1 MSGTIYDLAIIGGG
15 INGAGIAA
23 DAAGRGLR
31 VVLFEKG
38 DLACG
43 TSSASSKLIH
53 GGLRYLEQ
61 REFRLV
67 RHALAER
74 EVLLDRAAH
83 LIHPLRFVIPH
94 AAGMRPRI
102 VMRAGLFLYDSLAR
116 RRRIPASASVDL
128 TRDPMGAALRPEFR
142 NGFSYHDCWVDDAR
156 LVAITALDAAERG
169 AHILTRAPV
178 TRIVREGEG
187 WRIDAEAGGARH
199 AFSAR
204 AVVNAAGPWCADVA
218 ALARPEGAGS
228 KAAVPMLRLVRGTHI
243 VVPRIPG
250 ADDALL
256 LQNADGRVVFVL
268 PFGARFTMIG
278 TTEVV
283 VSTPAEGFV
292 ASAEEEAYLIEAAG
306 RYLSHPLT
314 RTDIVWRFAGVR
326 PLVDDGAA
334 TASSV
339 TRDWRLD
346 LVQPAGSAPFLN
358 VIGGKITTFRLLAE
372 AVLDR
377 LRPFFP
383 GMGGAWTA
391 HAPLPGGDVGPHGL
405 TGYRADLARRR
416 PGFAPETLD
425 RLAALYG
432 TRADRVIGDA
442 AHDADLG
449 AALGGGLTEREICYL
464 RDTEWA
470 RTAEDVLW
478 RRTKA
483 GLDLSAGERP
493 EAEAKIARL
502 VSRT

>member
-1 MSGTIYDLAIIGGG
+1 MSGTVYDLAIIGGG

-23 DAAGRGLR
+23 DAAGRGLK

-38 DLACG
+38 DLAGG

-67 RHALAER
+67 QHALAER

-94 AAGMRPRI
+94 VAGMRPRL
-102 VMRAGLFLYDSLAR
+102 VMRAGLFLYDRLAR
-116 RRRIPASASVDL
+116 RRRLPASQSIDL
-128 TRDPMGAALRPEFR
+128 GRDPMGRALRSEIR
-142 NGFSYHDCWVDDAR
+142 SGFSYYDCRVDDAR
-156 LVAITALDAAERG
+156 LVAVAALDAAERG
-169 AHILTRAPV
+169 ARILTRTPV
-178 TRIVREGEG
+178 THLAREGEG
-187 WRIDAEAGGARH
+187 WRVDAGTSSARH
-199 AFSAR
+199 AYSAR
-204 AVVNAAGPWCADVA
+204 AIVNAAGPWCAEVA
-218 ALARPEGAGS
+218 ALAGREGA
-228 KAAVPMLRLVRGTHI
+228 APLLRLVRGSHI
-243 VVPRIPG
+243 VIPRVPG

-256 LQNADGRVVFVL
+256 LQNADGRIVFVL
-268 PFGARFTMIG
+268 PFGTRFTMIG

-283 VSTPAEGFV
+283 VATPDEGFA
-292 ASAEEEAYLIEAAG
+292 ASAEEEAYLIDAAG

-314 RTDIVWRFAGVR
+314 GADIVWRFAGVR

-334 TASSV
+334 NTSSV

-346 LVQPAGSAPFLN
+346 LVQTSGSAPLIN

-391 HAPLPGGDVGPHGL
+391 HAPLPGGDVGPGGVA
-405 TGYRADLARRR
+405 GYCVDLARRR
-416 PGFAPETLD
+416 PGLAPETLD
-425 RLAALYG
+425 RLVALYG
-432 TRADRVIGDA
+432 TRADRLIGDA
-442 AHDADLG
+442 VRDDDLG
-449 AALGGGLTEREICYL
+449 VQLGGGLTEREVCYL
-464 RDTEWA
+464 RDYEWA
-470 RTAEDVLW
+470 RTADDVLW

-483 GLDLSAGERP
+483 GLDLSDAQRP
-493 EAEAKIARL
+493 QTAAAISRL
-502 VSRT
+502 LASR

>member
-23 DAAGRGLR
+23 DAAGRGLK

-38 DLACG
+38 DLAGG

-53 GGLRYLEQ
+53 GGLRYLEH

-102 VMRAGLFLYDSLAR
+102 VMRAGLFLYDRLAR

-142 NGFSYHDCWVDDAR
+142 NGFSYYDCWVDDAR

-169 AHILTRAPV
+169 AHILTRTPV
-178 TRIVREGEG
+178 THLAREGLS
-187 WRIDAEAGGARH
+187 WRIDADADGAQQS
-199 AFSAR
+199 FSAR
-204 AVVNAAGPWCADVA
+204 AVVNAGGPWCAEVA
-218 ALARPEGAGS
+218 ALARTTGAES
-228 KAAVPMLRLVRGTHI
+228 EAAVPALRLVRGTHI

-250 ADDALL
+250 ASDAFL
-256 LQNADGRVVFVL
+256 LQNADGRIVFVL
-268 PFGARFTMIG
+268 PFGSHFTMIG
-278 TTEVV
+278 TTEVI
-283 VSTPAEGFV
+283 VSNPAEGFV
-292 ASAEEEAYLIEAAG
+292 ASAEEEAYLIDAAA

-314 RTDIVWRFAGVR
+314 RADIVWRFAGVR

-346 LVQPAGSAPFLN
+346 LVQPAGSAPLLN
-358 VIGGKITTFRLLAE
+358 IIGGKITTFRLLAE
-372 AVLDR
+372 AALDR
-377 LRPFFP
+377 LRAFFP
-383 GMGGAWTA
+383 NMGEAWTA
-391 HAPLPGGDVGPHGL
+391 HAPLPGGDVGPQGL
-405 TGYRADLARRR
+405 TGYRTGLERQR
-416 PGFAPETLD
+416 PGLAPETLD
-425 RLAALYG
+425 RLVSLYG
-432 TRADRVIGDA
+432 TRADRIIGDA

-449 AALGGGLTEREICYL
+449 AALGGGLTEREVCYL
-464 RDTEWA
+464 RDHEWA
-470 RTAEDVLW
+470 RTADDVLW

-483 GLDLSAGERP
+483 GLDLTDAERRDT
-493 EAEAKIARL
+493 EAAITRL
-502 VSRT
+502 L